1 MTERQ
6 FDRDEQW
13 LAEQFCRAM
22 PALPDAGFSGR
33 VVGRIRRGAWLRG
46 FLPYAALLVGGAFA
60 LWSVLPLLGLLGPEI
75 AQVGAL
81 DWAGLVEANR
91 TVVMV
96 LVLGA
101 ASPLLVAML
110 ED

>member
-1 MTERQ
+1 MTEQR
-6 FDRDEQW
+6 FDKDEQW
-13 LAEQFCRAM
+13 LVAQFDQAM
-22 PALPDAGFSGR
+22 PELPDEGFSRR

-60 LWSVLPLLGLLGPEI
+60 LWSVVPLLGLLGPEI
-75 AQVGAL
+75 AQVGQL

-91 TVVMV
+91 TVVMA

-101 ASPLLVAML
+101 VSPLLVAAL